1 MTSIT
6 PFLEAHLRLTVN
18 TAKSAVD
25 LPWRRAF
32 MAKLSPLLK
41 RSHEQ
46 SLTTT
51 IRKLNPVL
59 RSWVKYYRMT
69 ASKRPFEARNG
80 WLRRRLRLILWL
92 HWKRARTR
100 PPRPDAVKP
109 DRVEGL
115 DECHEWSWNL
125 EEQWRTPHEL
135 STAKEGVQRPVFG
148 KLANVVGRITGV
160 VG

>member
-1 MTSIT
+1 LATAATPVDPLATLETS
-6 PFLEAHLRLTVN
+6 PH
-18 TAKSAVD
+18 TAA
-25 LPWRRAF
+25 
-32 MAKLSPLLK
+32 
-41 RSHEQ
+41 
-46 SLTTT
+46 
-51 IRKLNPVL
+51 
-59 RSWVKYYRMT
+59 
-69 ASKRPFEARNG
+69 
-80 WLRRRLRLILWL
+80 
-92 HWKRARTR
+92 
-100 PPRPDAVKP
+100 PRPDAVKP